1 MDCFGDE
8 GGYLIYTHD
17 QTAGLLEI
25 PEISVNDYALRHA
38 KRLGDKAALIDGP
51 SGNTLSYADLHIQ
64 VGQAATGLAARGF
77 RKGDVLAIYCPNVPE
92 YAVVFNAVAQLGGI
106 NTTINPLYTAR
117 ELLNQLNDAGA
128 RFLVTTPLF
137 LDKALEA
144 VIGSSVEEIFVLGEA
159 TGATPFSD
167 LLSVGNSPPEVTI
180 NPRDDLVVL
189 PYSSGTT
196 GLPKGVMLTH
206 HNLVANLCQFHGFE
220 SQPRLEENDIVLAVL
235 PFFHIYGMVVVM
247 KLALAHGATVVTMPR
262 FDMADFLALIQ
273 RYRITTVP
281 MVPPMVLGLAKSPL
295 VDQYDLSSLRTLFCG
310 AAPLG
315 AELSIEAGNRV
326 GCPVVQGYGMTEA
339 SPVTHLSPKNAK
351 NAKPGSIGKV
361 IPMTEVRIVD
371 VDTGADQGPNAE
383 GELWIRGPQIM
394 RGYLNQAKATA
405 DSIDEAGWYRT
416 GDIGYADEEG
426 FFYIVDRVKELI
438 KYKGLQVSPAELEAL
453 LLTHPDIM
461 DVAVIPIPDEE
472 AGELPKAYV
481 VTRTGDLDN
490 EPLAAQIM
498 AFMAELVSPHKRIRV
513 IEFCS
518 EIPKSAS
525 GKILRRVLVEQTRSG
540 T

>member
-8 GGYLIYTHD
+8 GGCLIYTHD
-17 QTAGLLEI
+17 QTAGPLEI

-51 SGNTLSYADLHIQ
+51 SGNILSYADLHIQ

-92 YAVVFNAVAQLGGI
+92 YAVIFNAVAQLGGI

-167 LLSVGNSPPEVTI
+167 LLSVGNSPPAVTI

-273 RYRITTVP
+273 RYRITTLP

-371 VDTGADQGPNAE
+371 VDSGADQGPNAE

>member
-92 YAVVFNAVAQLGGI
+92 YAVIFNAVAQLGGI

-144 VIGSSVEEIFVLGEA
+144 VIGSSVEEVFVLGEA

-273 RYRITTVP
+273 RYRITTLP